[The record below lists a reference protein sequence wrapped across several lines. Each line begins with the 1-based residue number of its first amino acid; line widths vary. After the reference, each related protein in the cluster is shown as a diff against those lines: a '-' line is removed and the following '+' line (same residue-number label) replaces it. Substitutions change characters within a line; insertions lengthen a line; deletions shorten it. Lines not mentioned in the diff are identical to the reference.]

1 MAEVKLI
8 WQFVEKWAKEKPDRE
23 VLIFQDRRITYRQ
36 LYEKIRTVAKL
47 LLDLG
52 VKKGDRVFTLSA
64 GRDEFVYTYMATEM
78 VGAIWYGL
86 NIRLTKD
93 EFQYL
98 VNDAKPTVGF
108 VVRHHDLLK
117 RDYKDEMVA
126 VKQANPELK
135 HLVVIDDPWEG
146 SLSWEK
152 EIANDRKGLD
162 KALDKRIS
170 EVNESDAAVIVYTS
184 GTTGKPKGA
193 VLTHKNILSYIAVQ
207 NKHFVAANHK
217 PGEGKMLMH
226 FPPDHAAGAIE
237 VTMAAFHWGIPIV
250 FHDRFDPTAVLKS
263 IQQEKITFVGQVP
276 AMYILEFQLPNYAE
290 FDLSSVKTYVWA
302 GSAAP
307 ESVVRRLVSTGATC
321 MTGYG
326 LTEATAFFTYTEPDD
341 TIEDLVKTVGK
352 PDPKYEVKI
361 CDIEGNEVPRGTV
374 GEIWFR
380 GDLIMK
386 CYWNRPEATAE
397 VITKDG
403 WLKTGDTA
411 TMDNRGY
418 ITIVGRVKEMYKSGG
433 YNIYP
438 REIEQVIESNPS
450 VALVSVIPIPDPTWN
465 AVGKAFIMPI
475 PGKQVDI
482 EEIRALCKERL
493 ANYKVPKEFEVRV
506 LLPMLPTGKIN
517 RLALVA
523 EEKKAREAKQ

>member
-1 MAEVKLI
+1 
-8 WQFVEKWAKEKPDRE
+8 
-23 VLIFQDRRITYRQ
+23 
-36 LYEKIRTVAKL
+36 
-47 LLDLG
+47 
-52 VKKGDRVFTLSA
+52 
-64 GRDEFVYTYMATEM
+64 
-78 VGAIWYGL
+78 
-86 NIRLTKD
+86 
-93 EFQYL
+93 
-98 VNDAKPTVGF
+98 
-108 VVRHHDLLK
+108 
-117 RDYKDEMVA
+117 
-126 VKQANPELK
+126 
-135 HLVVIDDPWEG
+135 
-146 SLSWEK
+146 
-152 EIANDRKGLD
+152 
-162 KALDKRIS
+162 
-170 EVNESDAAVIVYTS
+170 
-184 GTTGKPKGA
+184 
-193 VLTHKNILSYIAVQ
+193 
-207 NKHFVAANHK
+207 
-217 PGEGKMLMH
+217 
-226 FPPDHAAGAIE
+226 
-237 VTMAAFHWGIPIV
+237 
-250 FHDRFDPTAVLKS
+250 
-263 IQQEKITFVGQVP
+263 
-276 AMYILEFQLPNYAE
+276 
-290 FDLSSVKTYVWA
+290 
-302 GSAAP
+302 
-307 ESVVRRLVSTGATC
+307 

-341 TIEDLVKTVGK
+341 TVEDLVKTVGK

-361 CDIEGNEVPRGTV
+361 CDIAGNEVPRGTV
-374 GEIWFR
+374 GEIWFK

-403 WLKTGDTA
+403 WLKTGDTG

-450 VALVSVIPIPDPTWN
+450 VALVSVIPIPDSTWN